1 MEKGEEGKL
10 KATSD
15 ALKNLDTKDF
25 IFHTM
30 ESIDVLHKL
39 ESDLDKGLTSTE
51 IEKRLKEYGTNELD
65 KEEDSSLW
73 EKIKENFE
81 DLLVRILLIA
91 AIISFIIAVTGDG
104 DEGITAYVEPFVIL
118 LILTINAV
126 IAIWQDSNAS
136 NALEALKN
144 MQAVECKVLR
154 DGAWNI

>member
-10 KATSD
+10 KATAD
-15 ALKNLDTKDF
+15 AFKNLDTKDF

-30 ESIDVLHKL
+30 ETIDVLHKL
-39 ESDLDKGLTSTE
+39 ESNLEQGLTSIE

-104 DEGITAYVEPFVIL
+104 DEGISAYVEPFVIL